1 MVQVDPAERIAI
13 GEHKSDS
20 SAVKPMKCIPDVPVC
35 APALRSVARGRL
47 TAPWRN
53 RNLGYAAIHF
63 RLPPQNP
70 LSVLQKLGS
79 NAYHAVASL
88 TGALSVSE
96 LSAFGSASYPH
107 SMAICR
113 WQAGQ
118 T

>member
-20 SAVKPMKCIPDVPVC
+20 SAVKPMKCIPDVSVC

-47 TAPWRN
+47 TAPRRN

-70 LSVLQKLGS
+70 LSVLQKLGR
-79 NAYHAVASL
+79 NAHYAMPSL
-88 TGALSVSE
+88 AGVLSVSE
-96 LSAFGSASYPH
+96 LSTFGSASYSH
-107 SMAICR
+107 
-113 WQAGQ
+113 
-118 T
+118 